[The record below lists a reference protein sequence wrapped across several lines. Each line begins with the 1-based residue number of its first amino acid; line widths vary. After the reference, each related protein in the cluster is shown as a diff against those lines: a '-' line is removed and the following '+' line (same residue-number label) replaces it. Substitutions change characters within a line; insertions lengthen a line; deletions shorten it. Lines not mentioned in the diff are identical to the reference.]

1 MIEIDFVKT
10 LEAWVL
16 GSWEVMKIRGIPLR
30 IHPSWFLV
38 FLYFTLSARD
48 QFETLLDGQA
58 SIFNG
63 WLIGILTSFLL
74 FLSVLLHELAHS
86 FVAIGEGLK
95 VRDITLFFLG
105 GMANLEKECMTSKGS
120 LKIAISGPIVSLL
133 LAFLMIL
140 LSNNLLGSSLILSN
154 LFKQVGSLNL
164 LIGVFNLL
172 PIIPLDGGVIL
183 KSLIWYFTGS
193 KKAGIKVAIAS
204 ARVIAIASI
213 LLGVLVLFRGRFY
226 VAFCFLIIGLFVFS
240 SSKSQSQIIQIQKIL
255 SELNVNQ
262 VCSRSYRALEDDLP
276 IRVLSKHNSLTKDN
290 VSNDELILLCREG
303 RWVGYLTEK
312 VLKNI
317 SVQNWDKNFLY
328 DFSSPIDELPSIGE
342 KESLCMAIIKIEK
355 TKDARL
361 LVLSVAGL
369 PLGTLDRVDIGK
381 AVLKKI
387 GLNLPDQLIQIARKE
402 NIYPIGLNLHNI
414 AKSMISSDL
423 EENQK

>member
-1 MIEIDFVKT
+1 MV
-10 LEAWVL
+10 
-16 GSWEVMKIRGIPLR
+16 SWEVMKIKGIPLR

-58 SIFNG
+58 SMWNG
-63 WLIGILTSFLL
+63 WLIGAFTSVLL

-86 FVAIGEGLK
+86 FVAMGEGLK

-105 GMANLEKECMTSKGS
+105 GMANLENECQTSKGS

-140 LSNNLLGSSLILSN
+140 LSNNLSVSNIIFSN

-193 KKAGIKVAIAS
+193 KRKGIKVAIAS
-204 ARVIAIASI
+204 ARLISFLSI
-213 LLGVLVLFRGRFY
+213 FIGIFSLLNGRFY
-226 VAFCFLIIGLFVFS
+226 VSICLFVIGLFIFT
-240 SSKSQSQIIQIQKIL
+240 SSKSQSQIIKIQKIL
-255 SELNVNQ
+255 SELYVNQ
-262 VCSRSYRALEDDLP
+262 VCGRSYRVLEDDSP
-276 IRVLSKHNSLTKDN
+276 VRVLSKFNSLNKDN
-290 VSNDELILLCREG
+290 FSKEEWILLFREG
-303 RWVGYLTEK
+303 RWVGYVKEK
-312 VLKNI
+312 ILKNI
-317 SVQNWDKNFLY
+317 SVQNWDKKFLY
-328 DFSSPIDELPSIGE
+328 EFSLPIDDLPSISE
-342 KESLCMAIIKIEK
+342 KESLWKAIIKLEK
-355 TKDARL
+355 TKEARL

-369 PLGTLDRVDIGK
+369 PIGTLDRVDLGK
-381 AVLKKI
+381 AVLENI
-387 GLNLPDQLIQIARKE
+387 GLNLPDQLIKVARKE
-402 NIYPIGLNLHNI
+402 NIYPIGLNLPSI

-423 EENQK
+423 EEDQN

>member
-1 MIEIDFVKT
+1 
-10 LEAWVL
+10 L

-38 FLYFTLSARD
+38 FLYFTLSAKD

-58 SIFNG
+58 SIWNG
-63 WLIGILTSFLL
+63 WVIGACTSSLL

-105 GMANLEKECMTSKGS
+105 GMASLEKECPTSKGS
-120 LKIAISGPIVSLL
+120 LKIAISGPAVSLL

-140 LSNNLLGSSLILSN
+140 LSNNLSVSNIIFSN

-193 KKAGIKVAIAS
+193 KRAGIKVAIAT
-204 ARVIAIASI
+204 ARLISFLSI
-213 LLGVLVLFRGRFY
+213 FIGIFSLLNGKFY
-226 VAFCFLIIGLFVFS
+226 VSMCLFVIGLFIFT
-240 SSKSQSQIIQIQKIL
+240 SSKSQSQIIKIQKIL
-255 SELNVNQ
+255 SELYVNQ
-262 VCSRSYRALEDDLP
+262 VCGRSYRVLEDDSP
-276 IRVLSKHNSLTKDN
+276 VRVLSKFNSLNKDN
-290 VSNDELILLCREG
+290 FSNEEWILLFREG
-303 RWVGYLTEK
+303 RWVGYVKEK
-312 VLKNI
+312 ILKNI
-317 SVQNWDKNFLY
+317 SVQNWDKKFLY
-328 DFSSPIDELPSIGE
+328 EFSLPVDDLPSISE
-342 KESLCMAIIKIEK
+342 KESLLKAIIKLEK

-369 PLGTLDRVDIGK
+369 PIGTLDRVDLGK
-381 AVLKKI
+381 AVLEKI
-387 GLNLPDQLIQIARKE
+387 GLNLPDQLIKVARKE
-402 NIYPIGLNLHNI
+402 NIYPIGLNLPTI
-414 AKSMISSDL
+414 AKSMVSSDL
-423 EENQK
+423 EEDQN